1 VPDTS
6 AVDRVSLLQRLFPEK
21 RIFLKSDDGTRF
33 VRVGPRQQLLAGV
46 AVGALAIWSA
56 VSTAFLVTHL
66 VSGAGVHEQL
76 LTEKT
81 LYEER
86 LQDVADERD
95 RYRLAALQAQES
107 YGAALAQLGGFQDRL
122 FGAEL
127 ETETLTART
136 EALRRLLADANSA
149 RNEAETRLAALADAD
164 ATAGI
169 AELDRRR
176 AQAEQALG
184 FLTGALSRTARDRE
198 AISDAAD
205 VAAERLAE
213 LEREQQLK
221 SERTDRILT
230 RLEDA
235 VTLAM
240 EPLDKMFRDVG
251 LPPEQI
257 LDDMREEYSGMGGP
271 LTPIAFSAKGAPIM
285 TPAELR
291 ANALLAQMDS
301 LNLYRLA
308 MESVPFANP
317 VNARVR
323 MTSGYGYRRH
333 PIYGGTRMHEG
344 IDLAGPHGTPI
355 LATADGVVTHA
366 GWLSGYGRLVKIRH
380 AFGVETRF
388 AHLSKIDVK
397 VGQRVSRG
405 DRIGGMG
412 NSGRSTGTH
421 LHYEVR
427 VGGTPVD
434 PMTYI
439 KAARDVF

>member
-1 VPDTS
+1 MPDTS

-21 RIFLKSDDGTRF
+21 RIFMKSEDGTRF
-33 VRVGPRQQLLAGV
+33 VRIGPRQQLLAGV
-46 AVGALAIWSA
+46 SVGALAIWSA

-66 VSGAGVHEQL
+66 VAGAGVREQL
-76 LTEKT
+76 LTEKA

-86 LQDVADERD
+86 LQAVADERD
-95 RYRLAALQAQES
+95 QYRVAALQAQES

-122 FGAEL
+122 LGAEI
-127 ETETLTART
+127 ETATLAART
-136 EALRRLLADANSA
+136 DALRRLLADAESA
-149 RNEAETRLAALADAD
+149 RNEVEARLAALARAEG
-164 ATAGI
+164 TAGLV
-169 AELDRRR
+169 ELDQRR
-176 AQAEQALG
+176 AQAETALG
-184 FLTGALSRTARDRE
+184 FLTDALSRSASDRE
-198 AISDAAD
+198 AMADAATL
-205 VAAERLAE
+205 AAGRLAE
-213 LEREQQLK
+213 LERERQVK
-221 SERTDRILT
+221 AERTDRILT

-271 LTPIAFSAKGAPIM
+271 LTPIAFSAKGAPVM

-301 LNLYRLA
+301 LNLYRMA
-308 MESVPFANP
+308 ADAVPFAIP
-317 VNARVR
+317 VEARVR
-323 MTSGYGYRRH
+323 KTSGFGYRRD
-333 PIYGGTRMHEG
+333 PLRGGTRLHAG
-344 IDLAGPHGTPI
+344 TDWAGPHGTPI
-355 LATADGVVTHA
+355 HATAEGVVTHA

-380 AFGVETRF
+380 AFGIETRF

-412 NSGRSTGTH
+412 NTGRSTGTH